1 MRRYTG
7 QVSDP
12 GFDIERA
19 KLLINEISVNLA
31 RLPADSARH
40 AELRAEVDALK
51 AILER
56 PGAPHAQVRDRLKSV
71 RGLID
76 AAAAELRADGVRAG
90 ILAKEIG
97 RMLGLD

>member
-1 MRRYTG
+1 MPRM
-7 QVSDP
+7 SDP
-12 GFDIERA
+12 GLDIDRA
-19 KLLINEISVNLA
+19 RLLIDEISTNLA
-31 RLPADSARH
+31 GLPAEGARH

-51 AILER
+51 AILGR
-56 PGAPHAQVRDRLKSV
+56 PGAPHAQVRDRLRSV

>member
-1 MRRYTG
+1 M
-7 QVSDP
+7 SDP
-12 GFDIERA
+12 GFDIDRA
-19 KLLINEISVNLA
+19 RLLINEISGNLGG
-31 RLPADSARH
+31 LPADSARH

-56 PGAPHAQVRDRLKSV
+56 PGAPPAQVKDRLSSV
-71 RGLID
+71 RRLID